1 MLTRVK
7 SNIFWQEQFTGGTVY
22 LLLYHAERHLT
33 SGCFTIS
40 DVNEDFDHL
49 VQVVTA
55 RFLHCKGH
63 SPRSPWLNN
72 LICQH
77 ETLKGQY
84 LPLDGTISFQQ
95 IWLQG
100 KIVQSK
106 MVSLP
111 IALLPK
117 MGASY
122 HKKCV
127 LTVIE
132 HF

>member
-1 MLTRVK
+1 M
-7 SNIFWQEQFTGGTVY
+7 Y

-40 DVNEDFDHL
+40 DVNVEFDHL

-55 RFLHCKGH
+55 RSLHCKGRF
-63 SPRSPWLNN
+63 PRSPWLNN

-77 ETLKGQY
+77 EALKVQY

-106 MVSLP
+106 MVPSP
-111 IALLPK
+111 IELLPK

-122 HKKCV
+122 QEKCV